1 MSSLSRVWMS
11 FAAIGAGLIHVALVV
26 GAPAWAAVLTG
37 MLGLAEFVWGAIT
50 FSRDTP
56 PLPRVAV
63 VVALAPGL
71 LWVVGLVTRTVPP
84 SFAPLSLGVATLFT
98 LFVAAALGVHL
109 RTGPGASI
117 PSTVRFAVGLV
128 AALVVV
134 IALTLPALGA
144 TVVGGG
150 SPGGVVSPFDE
161 HGHSG

>member
-1 MSSLSRVWMS
+1 MSPLTRVWVS

-26 GAPAWAAVLTG
+26 GAPAWAAVLVG

-50 FSRDTP
+50 FSRDAP
-56 PLPRVAV
+56 PVPRVAL
-63 VVALAPGL
+63 VVALVPVL
-71 LWVVGLVTRTVPP
+71 LWVVGLVTRTVPET
-84 SFAPLSLGVATLFT
+84 FAPLSLGVASLFT

-109 RTGPGASI
+109 RSGPRAGI
-117 PSTVRFAVGLV
+117 PGTVRFAVGLV

-134 IALTLPALGA
+134 VALTLPALGA

-150 SPGGVVSPFDE
+150 HPGGVESPFDE